1 MARHVLVLG
10 DGGGVGEALI
20 RRLEQLGANASL
32 ESSANAHTL
41 IARLAERPWTAVA
54 VLSHDDALALRLTL
68 LVAHLRPDMALWVG
82 LFDQTIAHQLREI
95 APAVNVVAPAEL
107 VATAFADHCQALGAR
122 PHPRGSGVRIV
133 DDALRLMVRAGV
145 VFLTALVTQ
154 TVISMSAL
162 HDGLIDAI
170 YFGARSIVAAADV
183 PRAAQAGAP
192 FKLLSTVIT
201 LASVV
206 AIAVFTAALVRRLSR
221 PRYTALLGRR
231 RAPARDHVLLV
242 GFGQIGFRLAQELR
256 RRGIP
261 VVALERDPEAQ
272 CLRLARRA
280 GIPVVLG
287 RGDDR
292 EMLEL
297 LGVRTCSALAAVT
310 SDDLANVSVGLAAID
325 IRPDLPLVLRLG
337 DGDVAAETESLLHLV
352 DILDAHRLVASMLAE
367 RLLAAAAD
375 I

>member
-201 LASVV
+201 LTSVV

>member
-1 MARHVLVLG
+1 
-10 DGGGVGEALI
+10 
-20 RRLEQLGANASL
+20 
-32 ESSANAHTL
+32 
-41 IARLAERPWTAVA
+41 
-54 VLSHDDALALRLTL
+54 
-68 LVAHLRPDMALWVG
+68 
-82 LFDQTIAHQLREI
+82 
-95 APAVNVVAPAEL
+95 VNVVAPAEL

-122 PHPRGSGVRIV
+122 PHPRAWGVRIV
-133 DDALRLMVRAGV
+133 DDALRLMVRAGG

-367 RLLAAAAD
+367 RLLAAASD

>member
-20 RRLEQLGANASL
+20 RRLEQLGANALL

-41 IARLAERPWTAVA
+41 TARLAERPWTAVA

>member
-122 PHPRGSGVRIV
+122 PHPRAWGVRIV
-133 DDALRLMVRAGV
+133 DDALRLMVRAGG

>member
-122 PHPRGSGVRIV
+122 PHPRAWGVRIV

>member
-41 IARLAERPWTAVA
+41 TARLAERPWTAVA

-122 PHPRGSGVRIV
+122 PHPRAWGVRIV

-231 RAPARDHVLLV
+231 RAPARNHVLLV
-242 GFGQIGFRLAQELR
+242 GFGQIGFRLAKELR

-367 RLLAAAAD
+367 RLLAAASD

>member
-41 IARLAERPWTAVA
+41 TARLAERHWTAVA

-162 HDGLIDAI
+162 HDSLIDAI

-206 AIAVFTAALVRRLSR
+206 AVAVFTAALVRRLSR

-231 RAPARDHVLLV
+231 RAPARNHVLLV
-242 GFGQIGFRLAQELR
+242 GFGQIGFRLAKELR

-280 GIPVVLG
+280 AIPVVLG

>member
-20 RRLEQLGANASL
+20 RRLEQLGANALL

-41 IARLAERPWTAVA
+41 TARLAERPWTAVA

-325 IRPDLPLVLRLG
+325 IRPGLPLVLRLG